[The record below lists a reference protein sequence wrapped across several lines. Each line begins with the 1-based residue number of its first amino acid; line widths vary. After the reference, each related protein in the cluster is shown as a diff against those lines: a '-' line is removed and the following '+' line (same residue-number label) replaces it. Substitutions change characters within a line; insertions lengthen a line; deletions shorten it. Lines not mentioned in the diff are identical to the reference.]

1 MPVYTIV
8 CPDCGHVAKSLVL
21 KGARMPTRMDVLGMR
36 RPPRAARSRKAFPS
50 PILGR
55 AGMVPVVPVAAAE
68 QEDICKNKGDFHAPM
83 RRDERWIS
91 SPRKGLIRPS

>member
-8 CPDCGHVAKSLVL
+8 CPDCERVAKSLVL
-21 KGARMPTRMDVLGMR
+21 KGARMPTEWTCSGCGGR
-36 RPPRAARSRKAFPS
+36 RAGQIQKSVQS

-55 AGMVPVVPVAAAE
+55 PGMVPVVPVAAAD
-68 QEDICKNKGDFHAPM
+68 QEDICKNMGDFDAPM